1 MTRFLTKHPFDDDRL
16 HEECGVFGIY
26 GSDDAAA
33 HAALG
38 LHALQHRG
46 QESAGIVTFDGSQFH
61 VHRSL
66 GLVGEVFADRLRV
79 KVREELG
86 GAYSPGAGNNS
97 SDTYRGYGYMIANVT
112 VDPERAGEIADVV
125 TAIAADLAANGVSED
140 ELDRARQPILTGIR
154 ESVRTNGYWLG
165 SVLAAAQEF
174 PERLDWSRSRT
185 ADFQGITKAELDT
198 LAKAYLGSNR
208 AFRAVVLPAPA
219 AAK

>member
-1 MTRFLTKHPFDDDRL
+1 ML
-16 HEECGVFGIY
+16 
-26 GSDDAAA
+26 
-33 HAALG
+33 
-38 LHALQHRG
+38 
-46 QESAGIVTFDGSQFH
+46 
-61 VHRSL
+61 
-66 GLVGEVFADRLRV
+66 GEVFADRLRV